1 VLVHLVAGV
10 LRLGKRASPGSA
22 PTSWLLR
29 TNPRDAVPAVG
40 VSALGGDRKCGAA
53 TGSADR
59 RACWNGSVSNDVR
72 EGAISARVEAV
83 WAASG
88 AVAVA
93 LFACGLLFGDLL
105 ATTNFPALNA
115 TPSQLREYFLRN
127 VSEVR
132 ALSFFHLLAAAAL
145 AAFASYLHARLR
157 SIGIRV
163 AALALTGG
171 IIAAAFL
178 AMSAL
183 CYRVLAEH
191 SVASDPALAHALVV
205 LSYLAGGPA
214 IGVPL
219 ALTAGAFAAAIQHES
234 LPGWLYWL
242 SIVAAVL
249 GVASATSMLG
259 PTNNGSLV
267 YGVLLL
273 AAVLLFVWL
282 VASSLV
288 LVRRAR
294 RPG

>member
-1 VLVHLVAGV
+1 M
-10 LRLGKRASPGSA
+10 
-22 PTSWLLR
+22 T
-29 TNPRDAVPAVG
+29 
-40 VSALGGDRKCGAA
+40 
-53 TGSADR
+53 
-59 RACWNGSVSNDVR
+59 NDVS
-72 EGAISARVEAV
+72 GDAMSSRVEAV

-88 AVAVA
+88 VIAVA

-145 AAFASYLHARLR
+145 AAFASYLFARLR
-157 SIGIRV
+157 SAGIRI
-163 AALALTGG
+163 AALALAGG

-219 ALTAGAFAAAIQHES
+219 ALTAGAFAAAIRHEPT
-234 LPGWLYWL
+234 LPGWLWWL
-242 SIVAAVL
+242 SIVAVVL
-249 GVASATSMLG
+249 GVASATTMLG
-259 PTNNGSLV
+259 PTTNGSLV

-273 AAVLLFVWL
+273 AALLLFAWL

-288 LVRRAR
+288 LVIRSPSRTR
-294 RPG
+294 DRPRESG

>member
-1 VLVHLVAGV
+1 M
-10 LRLGKRASPGSA
+10 SD
-22 PTSWLLR
+22 
-29 TNPRDAVPAVG
+29 DAKAE
-40 VSALGGDRKCGAA
+40 AM
-53 TGSADR
+53 
-59 RACWNGSVSNDVR
+59 
-72 EGAISARVEAV
+72 SARVEAV

-88 AVAVA
+88 AFAVA

-115 TPSQLREYFLRN
+115 TPSELREYFLRN

-145 AAFASYLHARLR
+145 AAFASYLFGRLR
-157 SIGIRV
+157 ADSLRV
-163 AALALTGG
+163 AALAMSGG

-205 LSYLAGGPA
+205 LGYLAGGPA

-219 ALTAGAFAAAIQHES
+219 ALTAGAFAAAIRRERT
-234 LPGWLYWL
+234 LPGWLWWL
-242 SIVAAVL
+242 SIVAVVL
-249 GVASATSMLG
+249 GLASATTMLG
-259 PTNNGSLV
+259 PTDNGSLV

-273 AAVLLFVWL
+273 AALLLFAWL

-294 RPG
+294 RDR

>member
-1 VLVHLVAGV
+1 
-10 LRLGKRASPGSA
+10 
-22 PTSWLLR
+22 
-29 TNPRDAVPAVG
+29 
-40 VSALGGDRKCGAA
+40 VS
-53 TGSADR
+53 S
-59 RACWNGSVSNDVR
+59 DVR
-72 EGAISARVEAV
+72 EGAISARMEAV
-83 WAASG
+83 WAAAG

-145 AAFASYLHARLR
+145 AAFASYLYARLR
-157 SIGIRV
+157 SAGIRV

-171 IIAAAFL
+171 IIAASFL

-191 SVASDPALAHALVV
+191 PVASDPALAHALVV

-219 ALTAGAFAAAIQHES
+219 ALTAGAFAAAIQHERT

-273 AAVLLFVWL
+273 AAVLLFSWL

-294 RPG
+294 RPR